1 MSDRTIEISD
11 TVNAAT
17 AQTLEQSQ
25 GTPMK
30 RQIII
35 TKEMIEA
42 IDDYIR
48 APVISA
54 GMKKNFRTEYKHDG
68 ETWHVRAYDDE
79 LVTDYMPIAG
89 SVWAQMLNQT
99 RRESQF
105 YERKAARINLD

>member
-1 MSDRTIEISD
+1 MHDRTTEILD

-17 AQTLEQSQ
+17 TQTIEQSH
-25 GTPMK
+25 GTAMK
-30 RQIII
+30 RQTII

-48 APVISA
+48 APAISA
-54 GMKKNFRTEYKHDG
+54 GMKENFRTEYKHDG

-79 LVTDYMPIAG
+79 LVTDYLPIAG

-105 YERKAARINLD
+105 YERKEARINLD